1 MMTLW
6 QFEAALRTLQVL
18 DMQELVD
25 AGAIADRD
33 YAAWDAFQ
41 ADRVK
46 WFLEH
51 PASADAVFRA
61 IWRHRT
67 PASEIEAEAPPENV
81 VELEDRRGRCERR
94 GSERS

>member
-1 MMTLW
+1 MMNLW
-6 QFEAALRTLQVL
+6 QFETGLRTLLVL

-33 YAAWDAFQ
+33 YAAWDAFH
-41 ADRVK
+41 ADPVK

-67 PASEIEAEAPPENV
+67 PGSAIEAEAPPNNV
-81 VELEDRRGRCERR
+81 VELSERR
-94 GSERS
+94 GSKR